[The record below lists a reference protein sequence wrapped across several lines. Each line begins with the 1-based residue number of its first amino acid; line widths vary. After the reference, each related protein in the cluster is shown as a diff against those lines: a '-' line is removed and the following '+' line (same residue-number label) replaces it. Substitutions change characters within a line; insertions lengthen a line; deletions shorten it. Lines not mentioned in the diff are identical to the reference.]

1 MSERFEPKSGGSL
14 ASNPVRRVFAMISNC
29 CADYPLRAKCLLGKP
44 LQPEGER
51 DPYAWLTA
59 ESSLKTLV
67 RSSADTADSKAS
79 IRLCSRCIS
88 ARN

>member
-1 MSERFEPKSGGSL
+1 
-14 ASNPVRRVFAMISNC
+14 MISNC

-67 RSSADTADSKAS
+67 KIVRGHRRFQSVNTLVQQVYLSQK
-79 IRLCSRCIS
+79 L
-88 ARN
+88 RND